1 MSLQNGA
8 GNKLIVPLLA
18 GVCTFLAGIVV
29 GDMRGEGAA
38 RTAEERVNQ
47 RIDREYRYIQQQ
59 LDDIKA
65 RLPK

>member
-1 MSLQNGA
+1 MSLQNG
-8 GNKLIVPLLA
+8 GNSKLIPILA
-18 GVCTFLAGIVV
+18 GLCTFLGGIVV
-29 GDMRGEGAA
+29 GDVRGSSAA
-38 RTAEERVNQ
+38 QEVEERMNQ